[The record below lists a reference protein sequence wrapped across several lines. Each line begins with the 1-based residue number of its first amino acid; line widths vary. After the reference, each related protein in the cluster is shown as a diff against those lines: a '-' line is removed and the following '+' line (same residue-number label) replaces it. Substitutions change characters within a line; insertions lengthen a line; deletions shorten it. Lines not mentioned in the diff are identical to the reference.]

1 MRFILLLALPL
12 AACGSPSSD
21 DEALPTAQ
29 NTALANDATST
40 PPTDM
45 PTANTAAPV
54 PTSPALPDDL
64 IVSTNEPFWQARV
77 SRDAVVLT
85 GIDQPERRMTVISNT
100 EASDGR
106 VVRIRDIR
114 ARDASGTVNVIL
126 RNTPCED
133 SMSGARFPFSAS
145 LSISGRGS
153 AEGCARLASAPPPGE
168 PAPEEAADTPR
179 IPAAYLGRWGKDI
192 AACRNPASSI
202 EGLTISPRELRF
214 HESLGVPTRVTRRDA
229 DTISVTSAYEGEGM
243 EWTATQ
249 TLRLGD
255 GDRLIVTTRGES
267 FERVRCG

>member
-12 AACGSPSSD
+12 AACGSPSPD
-21 DEALPTAQ
+21 NEVLPDAENAAAANGAIATPPADTAPTNAALP
-29 NTALANDATST
+29 
-40 PPTDM
+40 
-45 PTANTAAPV
+45 APG
-54 PTSPALPDDL
+54 SPSLPDDL

-85 GIDQPERRMTVISNT
+85 GIDQPERRMRIVNSN

-106 VVRIRDIR
+106 VIR
-114 ARDASGTVNVIL
+114 ARDARGTVDVTI

-133 SMSGARFPFSAS
+133 SMSSARFPFSGS

-153 AEGCARLASAPPPGE
+153 AEGCARLASAPPPRE

-179 IPAAYLGRWGKDI
+179 IPSAYVGRWGKDR
-192 AACRNPASSI
+192 AACLNPASSI
-202 EGLTISPRELRF
+202 EGLNISPRELRF
-214 HESLGVPTRVTRRDA
+214 HESLGIPTRVTRRDA
-229 DTISVTSAYEGEGM
+229 DTIAVTSAYEGEGM

>member
-21 DEALPTAQ
+21 NETLLAPQ
-29 NTALANDATST
+29 NATLDDVATPT
-40 PPTDM
+40 PPTESEL
-45 PTANTAAPV
+45 ANTTLPAPG
-54 PTSPALPDDL
+54 SPALPDDL

-77 SRDAVVLT
+77 SRDAVILT
-85 GIDQPERRMTVISNT
+85 GIDQPERHMTVISNT

-114 ARDASGTVNVIL
+114 ARDARGTVNVVI
-126 RNTPCED
+126 RNQPCED
-133 SMSGARFPFSAS
+133 SMSGASFPFSGS
-145 LSISGRGS
+145 LTISGRGN
-153 AEGCARLASAPPPGE
+153 AEGCARLASAPPPRE
-168 PAPEEAADTPR
+168 PAPEETADASR
-179 IPAAYLGRWGKDI
+179 IPAAYVGRWAKDR

-214 HESLGVPTRVTRRDA
+214 HESLGIPTRVTRRDA

-249 TLRLGD
+249 TLRLDD
-255 GDRLIVTTRGES
+255 GDRLIVTTHGEN

>member
-12 AACGSPSSD
+12 AACGSPSPD
-21 DEALPTAQ
+21 NEALPDVQNAALENTVTPALPADTAPD
-29 NTALANDATST
+29 NNAL
-40 PPTDM
+40 P
-45 PTANTAAPV
+45 APG
-54 PTSPALPDDL
+54 SPAFPDDL
-64 IVSTNEPFWQARV
+64 IVSTNEPFWQARI
-77 SRDAVVLT
+77 SRDAVILT
-85 GIDQPERRMTVISNT
+85 GIDQPERRLEIVNSN

-106 VVRIRDIR
+106 VIR
-114 ARDASGTVNVIL
+114 ARDARGSIDVTI
-126 RNTPCED
+126 RNAPCED
-133 SMSGARFPFSAS
+133 SMSGARFPFSGS
-145 LSISGRGS
+145 LTISGRGG

-168 PAPEEAADTPR
+168 PTPEETADTPH
-179 IPAAYLGRWGKDI
+179 IPAAYVGRWGKDR

-229 DTISVTSAYEGEGM
+229 DTIAVTSAYEGEGM

-255 GDRLIVTTRGES
+255 GDRLIVTTRREN

>member
-1 MRFILLLALPL
+1 MRYILLLALPL
-12 AACGSPSSD
+12 AACGSPSPD
-21 DEALPTAQ
+21 NETLPDTQNVALENATPPAPPADTPPE
-29 NTALANDATST
+29 NTAL
-40 PPTDM
+40 P
-45 PTANTAAPV
+45 APA
-54 PTSPALPDDL
+54 SPSLPHNL

-85 GIDQPERRMTVISNT
+85 GIDQPERRMRIVNRN

-106 VVRIRDIR
+106 VIR
-114 ARDASGTVNVIL
+114 ARDARGTIDVTIRNV
-126 RNTPCED
+126 PCED
-133 SMSGARFPFSAS
+133 SMSGARFPFSGS
-145 LSISGRGS
+145 LSISGRGN

-168 PAPEEAADTPR
+168 SAPEETADTPR
-179 IPAAYLGRWGKDI
+179 IPSAYVGRWGKDI

-214 HESLGVPTRVTRRDA
+214 HESLGIPTRVERRDA
-229 DTISVTSAYEGEGM
+229 ETIAVTSAYEGEGM
-243 EWTATQ
+243 EWTAIQ

>member
-12 AACGSPSSD
+12 AACGSPSSN
-21 DEALPTAQ
+21 DETLPAPQ
-29 NTALANDATST
+29 NATLANDTAPT
-40 PPTDM
+40 PPTDT
-45 PTANTAAPV
+45 PPANDALSAPG
-54 PTSPALPDDL
+54 SSALPDDL
-64 IVSTNEPFWQARV
+64 IISTNEPFWQARV

-85 GIDQPERRMTVISNT
+85 GIDQPERRLEIVSNT

-114 ARDASGTVNVIL
+114 ARDARGTVNVVL
-126 RNTPCED
+126 RNLPCED
-133 SMSGARFPFSAS
+133 SMSGARFPFSGS
-145 LSISGRGS
+145 LNISGRGS

-168 PAPEEAADTPR
+168 PAPEDVANTRR
-179 IPAAYLGRWGKDI
+179 IPAAYVGRWGKDR
-192 AACRNPASSI
+192 AACLNPASSI

-214 HESLGVPTRVTRRDA
+214 HESLGIPTRVTRRDA
-229 DTISVTSAYEGEGM
+229 DTIAVTSAYEGEGM

>member
-12 AACGSPSSD
+12 AACGSPSPD
-21 DEALPTAQ
+21 NEALPDAENAAAANGAIATPAADTAPT
-29 NTALANDATST
+29 NAAL
-40 PPTDM
+40 P
-45 PTANTAAPV
+45 APG
-54 PTSPALPDDL
+54 SPSLPDDL

-85 GIDQPERRMTVISNT
+85 GIDQPERRMRIVNSN

-106 VVRIRDIR
+106 VIR
-114 ARDASGTVNVIL
+114 ARDARGTIDVTIRNV
-126 RNTPCED
+126 PCED
-133 SMSGARFPFSAS
+133 SMSGARFPFSGS
-145 LSISGRGS
+145 LTISGRGS
-153 AEGCARLASAPPPGE
+153 AEGCARLASAPPPRE
-168 PAPEEAADTPR
+168 PAPEETADAPR
-179 IPAAYLGRWGKDI
+179 IPSAYVGRWGKDR

-214 HESLGVPTRVTRRDA
+214 HESLGIPTRVTRRDA
-229 DTISVTSAYEGEGM
+229 DTIAVTSAYEGEGM

>member
-12 AACGSPSSD
+12 AACGSPSPD
-21 DEALPTAQ
+21 NEALPEAE
-29 NTALANDATST
+29 NTALADN
-40 PPTDM
+40 
-45 PTANTAAPV
+45 AAPM
-54 PTSPALPDDL
+54 PPADTPQANNALPAPGSPALPDDL
-64 IVSTNEPFWQARV
+64 IVSTNEPFWQARI
-77 SRDAVVLT
+77 SRNAVVLT
-85 GIDQPERRMTVISNT
+85 GIDQPERRLAIINSN

-106 VVRIRDIR
+106 VIR
-114 ARDASGTVNVIL
+114 ARDARGSIDVTI
-126 RNTPCED
+126 RNAPCED
-133 SMSGARFPFSAS
+133 SMSGARFPFSGS
-145 LSISGRGS
+145 LTISGRGN
-153 AEGCARLASAPPPGE
+153 ADGCARLASAPPPRE
-168 PAPEEAADTPR
+168 PAPEETADTPR
-179 IPAAYLGRWGKDI
+179 IPAAYVGRWGKDR

-229 DTISVTSAYEGEGM
+229 DTIAVTSAYEGEGM

>member
-1 MRFILLLALPL
+1 MRYILLLALPL

-21 DEALPTAQ
+21 NAGLPETEVANDIAPADQMLPTDNQ
-29 NTALANDATST
+29 PATNGLSA
-40 PPTDM
+40 PGSPT
-45 PTANTAAPV
+45 
-54 PTSPALPDDL
+54 LPDDL
-64 IVSTNEPFWQARV
+64 IVSTNEPFWQARI

-85 GIDQPERRMTVISNT
+85 GIDQPERRMEIVDST

-114 ARDASGTVNVIL
+114 ASDARGTVNVVI

-133 SMSGARFPFSAS
+133 SMSGARFPFSGS
-145 LSISGRGS
+145 LSISGRGN
-153 AEGCARLASAPPPGE
+153 AEGCARLASAPPPRE
-168 PAPEEAADTPR
+168 PAPEDVADTPR
-179 IPAAYLGRWGKDI
+179 IPAAYVGRWGKDR

-214 HESLGVPTRVTRRDA
+214 HESLGIPTRVTRRDA
-229 DTISVTSAYEGEGM
+229 DTIAVTSAYEGEGM

>member
-12 AACGSPSSD
+12 AACGSPSS
-21 DEALPTAQ
+21 ENETLPGAQ
-29 NTALANDATST
+29 NATEANDATPTPPADT
-40 PPTDM
+40 PPT
-45 PTANTAAPV
+45 NAALPA
-54 PTSPALPDDL
+54 PGSPSLPDDL

-77 SRDAVVLT
+77 SRDAVILT
-85 GIDQPERRMTVISNT
+85 GIDQPERRLEIVNSN

-106 VVRIRDIR
+106 VIR
-114 ARDASGTVNVIL
+114 ARDARGTVDVTIRNV
-126 RNTPCED
+126 PCED
-133 SMSGARFPFSAS
+133 SMSGARFPFSGS
-145 LSISGRGS
+145 LTISGRGN
-153 AEGCARLASAPPPGE
+153 AEGCARLASVPPPRE
-168 PAPEEAADTPR
+168 PAPEETADAPR
-179 IPAAYLGRWGKDI
+179 IPAAYVGRWGKDR

-214 HESLGVPTRVTRRDA
+214 HESLGIPTRVTRRDA
-229 DTISVTSAYEGEGM
+229 DTIAVTSAYEGEGM